1 MYQKKSHGWYKHKDF
16 ILLDLLCIFL
26 AFIFAY
32 YIRNHTYISI
42 TDNGVYRNAMIFV
55 LFADLVVIILFEVYT
70 GVLRR
75 DYYREFIQVLEQ
87 VILIELAAG
96 LYLFTV
102 DDGRAFSRAVL
113 YLTGVVYGVL
123 SYIVRIFWKKHL
135 IRMMAERGEH
145 SLYIVTSSDIA
156 ESVVESVRQHNY
168 NRYDINGIIVTD
180 CDMTGKEIA
189 GISVVA
195 ASSDAATFICQHW
208 VDEVLINVAEEHTYP
223 QKLYEELLEMGIVV
237 HVNLSR
243 IQKTS
248 GQKQFV
254 EKIGNYTVITT
265 SMNYATDRQALV
277 KRLIDIVGGLVGCI
291 LTGIIFIFVGPAIY
305 ISSPG
310 PIFFSQTRIGQNG
323 KPFKMYKFRSMYMD
337 AEARKAELMSQ
348 NKMSDGRMFKLDF
361 DPRVIGNK
369 ILPDGRK
376 KTGIGEFIRKTS
388 LDEFPQ
394 FWNVLNG
401 SMSLVGTRPILP
413 DELEQYELHHRAR
426 IAIKPGIT
434 GMWQVSG
441 RSDITDFEE
450 IVRLDTEYAIVE
462 LSRPK
467 RRGKQLKSI
476 ITFNFD
482 DLIEQALS
490 NHKIEYTSIWK
501 EGQGYEIDALPI
513 FHVHGFLPNK
523 KDFEEP
529 NLVFSEEAY
538 HSQFIDPYSWSNLTQ
553 LNTFST
559 NVCLFVGL
567 SLSDPNLRRLLDI
580 SWRRNQR
587 CKHYIIMKK
596 SSLESRT
603 AEISTMLFEQDANSL
618 GLNVIWC
625 SDFSEIPDILLKI
638 VK

>member
-1 MYQKKSHGWYKHKDF
+1 M
-16 ILLDLLCIFL
+16 
-26 AFIFAY
+26 
-32 YIRNHTYISI
+32 
-42 TDNGVYRNAMIFV
+42 
-55 LFADLVVIILFEVYT
+55 
-70 GVLRR
+70 
-75 DYYREFIQVLEQ
+75 
-87 VILIELAAG
+87 
-96 LYLFTV
+96 
-102 DDGRAFSRAVL
+102 
-113 YLTGVVYGVL
+113 
-123 SYIVRIFWKKHL
+123 
-135 IRMMAERGEH
+135 
-145 SLYIVTSSDIA
+145 
-156 ESVVESVRQHNY
+156 
-168 NRYDINGIIVTD
+168 TD

-189 GISVVA
+189 GVPVVA
-195 ASSDAATFICQHW
+195 ASSDAAAFICQHW

-254 EKIGNYTVITT
+254 EKIGSYTVITT
-265 SMNYATDRQALV
+265 SMNYATDRQALI
-277 KRLIDIVGGLVGCI
+277 KRLIDIAGGLVGCI

-369 ILPDGRK
+369 IFPDGRK

-450 IVRLDTEYAIVE
+450 IVRLDTEYI
-462 LSRPK
+462 
-467 RRGKQLKSI
+467 
-476 ITFNFD
+476 
-482 DLIEQALS
+482 
-490 NHKIEYTSIWK
+490 
-501 EGQGYEIDALPI
+501 
-513 FHVHGFLPNK
+513 
-523 KDFEEP
+523 
-529 NLVFSEEAY
+529 SEW
-538 HSQFIDPYSWSNLTQ
+538 HI
-553 LNTFST
+553 
-559 NVCLFVGL
+559 G
-567 SLSDPNLRRLLDI
+567 LDI
-580 SWRRNQR
+580 
-587 CKHYIIMKK
+587 KI
-596 SSLESRT
+596 
-603 AEISTMLFEQDANSL
+603 LFKTVLA
-618 GLNVIWC
+618 V
-625 SDFSEIPDILLKI
+625 LKRDGSC
-638 VK
+638 

>member
-42 TDNGVYRNAMIFV
+42 TDNGVYRNVMIFV
-55 LFADLVVIILFEVYT
+55 LFADLVVIILFEIYT

-75 DYYREFIQVLEQ
+75 GYYREFIQVLEQ

-96 LYLFTV
+96 LYLFTF
-102 DDGRAFSRAVL
+102 DDGRTFSRAVL

-145 SLYIVTSSDIA
+145 SLYIITSSDIA

-180 CDMTGKEIA
+180 CDMTDKEIA
-189 GISVVA
+189 GVPVVA
-195 ASSDAATFICQHW
+195 ASSDAAAFICQHW

-277 KRLIDIVGGLVGCI
+277 KRLIDIAGGLVGCI

-369 ILPDGRK
+369 IFPDGRK

-450 IVRLDTEYAIVE
+450 IVRLDTEYI
-462 LSRPK
+462 
-467 RRGKQLKSI
+467 
-476 ITFNFD
+476 
-482 DLIEQALS
+482 
-490 NHKIEYTSIWK
+490 
-501 EGQGYEIDALPI
+501 
-513 FHVHGFLPNK
+513 
-523 KDFEEP
+523 
-529 NLVFSEEAY
+529 SEWN
-538 HSQFIDPYSWSNLTQ
+538 I
-553 LNTFST
+553 
-559 NVCLFVGL
+559 G
-567 SLSDPNLRRLLDI
+567 LDI
-580 SWRRNQR
+580 
-587 CKHYIIMKK
+587 KI
-596 SSLESRT
+596 
-603 AEISTMLFEQDANSL
+603 LFKTVLA
-618 GLNVIWC
+618 V
-625 SDFSEIPDILLKI
+625 LKRDGSC
-638 VK
+638 